1 MDLLLF
7 FCIPW
12 VIILIMDKPLIKKI
26 VSKSVR
32 RAIAICG
39 TQQAL
44 ADKAGIVQSMV
55 NKYMHNGSIPKA
67 PTALRLSKA
76 VNGELTPADFAPDSY
91 AGIFPI
97 TTVIDDRPNDNS
109 DFQIDNG

>member
-1 MDLLLF
+1 MTKSQ
-7 FCIPW
+7 IS
-12 VIILIMDKPLIKKI
+12 KI
-26 VSKSVR
+26 VQRSIR
-32 RAIAICG
+32 RAVAICG
-39 TQQAL
+39 TQELL
-44 ADKAGIVQSMV
+44 AKKAGLSQQAIG
-55 NKYMHNGSIPKA
+55 KYLYSGSIPKA